1 MLWNCFLF
9 WLVSFDSEHHTC
21 NPPLVTSQTFS
32 HIKCGRLT
40 MVMVPSHSE
49 VWRRQALAS
58 ITVSFNIVFSYSH
71 SLELEVILFQ
81 FFQNWCE
88 HLKAEGNNRYFES
101 RKQYVV
107 TLLFSPNYSNTV
119 EPFVC
124 SKIKQAAQRFRFR
137 CREAM
142 GEVLWM
148 LIDGDDEMDKAM
160 NY

>member
-1 MLWNCFLF
+1 MKGTMEDKIYDRQVTKQSLSFRVVDQQQVERHFTMNELTELYTFEPDLF
-9 WLVSFDSEHHTC
+9 
-21 NPPLVTSQTFS
+21 
-32 HIKCGRLT
+32 
-40 MVMVPSHSE
+40 
-49 VWRRQALAS
+49 
-58 ITVSFNIVFSYSH
+58 VSFNIVFSYSH

-107 TLLFSPNYSNTV
+107 TLLFSPNYSNTD